1 MGTTTTE
8 RLHRLVDALPAS
20 ERDTA
25 ARVLE
30 ALGALDAAVPPDTG
44 EAAPRDG
51 ESEMEAE
58 RAAGAEVRGESSP
71 ANTIYGATLDSYFE
85 ILAPLDIRVK
95 GTRVGIETIL
105 ADYLELGLSAEEV
118 AGRYPTLTLE
128 QVYATLTYY
137 WRHRARVDAY
147 LYAVREEIARQR
159 REQELHPSPGILRLR
174 ELARQ
179 RERQR
184 R

>member
-1 MGTTTTE
+1 MSTTTEE
-8 RLHRLVDALPAS
+8 RLHRLVDALPAR

-30 ALGALDAAVPPDTG
+30 ALGALDADARPYTG
-44 EAAPRDG
+44 EAAPRNG
-51 ESEMEAE
+51 ESETEAG
-58 RAAGAEVRGESSP
+58 RAAAAEVRGESGP
-71 ANTIYGATLDSYFE
+71 ANTIYGVSLDSYFE
-85 ILAPLDIRVK
+85 VLAPLDIRVK
-95 GTRVGIETIL
+95 GTRVGMETIL

-128 QVYATLTYY
+128 QIYATLTYY
-137 WRHRARVDAY
+137 WRHRARVDAS
-147 LYAVREEIARQR
+147 LRAVRDEIARQR

-184 R
+184 S